1 MTNIYQN
8 DYKGDIVVEG
18 IAGNILV
25 KEAVNGNITV

>member
-1 MTNIYQN
+1 MNTVYQN

-25 KEAVNGNITV
+25 KEGVNGNITV